1 MPQSAAFDE
10 VRRYPIESLN
20 LEYQEYK
27 HQKTGARH
35 IHLAADDDQNAFLVA
50 FLTVPQDSTGVA
62 HILEHTALC
71 GSKRYPVRDPFFMMM
86 RRSLNTFMNA
96 FTSSD
101 WTAYPFASR
110 NRKDYFNL
118 LDVYLDAT
126 FFPNL
131 NELDFRQEGHRLDF
145 SEPGNIESPLTY
157 KGVVFNE
164 MKGAYSSPNARLMK
178 QFTKAL
184 FPSVTYHHD
193 SGGDPA
199 NIPDLTWEQLTAF
212 HARHYHPSN
221 AVMFTY
227 GDLPASELQS
237 KFEDRALSEFEHLD
251 VSDLAI
257 PDEKRYTSPQNIT
270 TSYPLPEGPTENR
283 THVVMGWLL
292 GRNSDMRKVME
303 ARVLSDVLLD
313 NSSSPLRLA
322 LETSDL
328 GTSPSPLCG
337 VDDDTREMGFA
348 AGMEGTEPE
357 RAEEVEALILG
368 VLKEVAE
375 KGVPK
380 EAVMSVLH
388 QLELSQREV
397 TGDGF
402 PYGLQLSLRAL
413 TPALHGGDPVTSLE
427 IDDLLAQVRKDAE
440 DPQFIPRLIKE
451 LLLDNPHRIR
461 LTMAPDPELTNKEEA
476 AEAEAL
482 KALDASLEKAE
493 RERIAKLAADLDV
506 RQETQDNPEL
516 LPRVTLADVPDDLKY
531 PVGTQRAVG
540 SMPVCWYAAGTNG
553 MVYKQ
558 LVTQLPDF
566 DDELTPVLPY
576 YAMTL
581 AEIGSAGRTYI
592 ETQAAQA
599 SVLGGLGARISTRSV
614 LGDSDNMHA
623 VMVMSSKGLNRNLDH
638 ITQFIEET
646 MESPDFTE
654 VDRIGDLISQAR
666 ARVESSITGRGHSL
680 ASSAASSRMSAS
692 AALSNQWSG
701 LEAIAFLKDLDD
713 RIQKDKSELTVLAD
727 KFRQIHVKICNS
739 PKEWLIVSEEEQQA
753 AIEKAI
759 AAGRTAPGG
768 QTIDPFSHSVE
779 SGTVKQAWAA
789 NAQVNYCAQAHAT
802 VASGHEDAASLTVLG
817 EYLSNGFLHSAIREK
832 GGAYGGGAGYDG
844 ESGAFRFYSYRD
856 PRLQETYSDFDAAID
871 WMLKEKHEER
881 LLEEAILGIIGRI
894 DKPGSPAG
902 EAIGNYYSERF
913 GRGAAYTTKIRKRI
927 LAVGMDDL
935 KSVAERYLTGSDA
948 SYAVVGPADKLE
960 SLTDFE
966 QFSV

>member
-227 GDLPASELQS
+227 GDLPASELQG
-237 KFEDRALSEFEHLD
+237 KFEERALSEFDHLD

-257 PDEKRYTSPQNIT
+257 PDEKRYSTPQNIT

-292 GRNSDMRKVME
+292 GRNSDMRKVLE

-368 VLKEVAE
+368 VLEEVAE

-476 AEAEAL
+476 AEAQAL

-493 RERIAKLAADLDV
+493 RERIAKLAADLDQ
-506 RQETQDNPEL
+506 RQETQDDPEL

-531 PVGTQRAVG
+531 PVGTQRNVG
-540 SMPVCWYAAGTNG
+540 SMPACWYTAGTNG

-566 DDELTPVLPY
+566 DDELTSVLPY

-581 AEIGSAGRTYI
+581 AELGSGGRSYI

-623 VMVMSSKGLNRNLDH
+623 VMVMSSKGLNRNLDK
-638 ITQFIEET
+638 ITQFIEQT
-646 MESPDFTE
+646 LESPDFSE

-701 LEAIAFLKDLDD
+701 LEAISFLKELDD
-713 RIQKDKSELTVLAD
+713 DIQKDKSQLNVLTD
-727 KFRQIHVKICNS
+727 KFRKIHEKICSS
-739 PKEWLIVSEEEQQA
+739 PREWLIVSEAEQQA
-753 AIEKAI
+753 EIEKAI
-759 AAGRTAPGG
+759 AASKLGANEQG
-768 QTIDPFSHSVE
+768 IEPFSHRVE
-779 SGTVKQAWAA
+779 SGMVKQAWSA

-856 PRLQETYSDFDAAID
+856 PRLQETYTDFDASID

-913 GRGAAYTTKIRKRI
+913 GRGADYTTKIRKRI
-927 LAVGMDDL
+927 LGVSLDDL
-935 KSVAERYLTGSDA
+935 KSVAERYLTGGDA

-960 SLTDFE
+960 TLTDFE
-966 QFSV
+966 KFSV

>member
-10 VRRYPIESLN
+10 IRRYPIDSLN

-145 SEPGNIESPLTY
+145 TESGNTDSPLMY

-178 QFTKAL
+178 QFSRAL

-199 NIPDLTWEQLTAF
+199 NIPDLTWEQLKAF

-227 GDLPASELQS
+227 GDLPATELQD
-237 KFEDRALSEFEHLD
+237 KFEQRALSEFDHLD

-257 PDEKRYTSPQNIT
+257 PDEKRYTSPQNIAS
-270 TSYPLPEGPTENR
+270 SYPLPEGPTENR
-283 THVVMGWLL
+283 THVVLGWLL
-292 GRNSDMRKVME
+292 GRNSDIRKVME

-313 NSSSPLRLA
+313 NSSSPLRMA

-348 AGMEGTEPE
+348 CGIEGTDPE
-357 RAEEVEALILG
+357 RADDVEALILG
-368 VLKEVAE
+368 VLEDVAE

-388 QLELSQREV
+388 QLELTQREV

-427 IDDLLAQVRKDAE
+427 IDDLLADVRKDAE

-482 KALDASLEKAE
+482 KALDASLAQAE
-493 RERIAKLAADLDV
+493 RERIAKLAHELEQ
-506 RQETQDNPEL
+506 RQESQDDPEL

-531 PVGTQRAVG
+531 PQGTRRKAG
-540 SMPVCWYAAGTNG
+540 DKSVCWYSAGTNG

-558 LVTQLPDF
+558 LVTELPDF
-566 DDELTPVLPY
+566 DAELTKVLPY
-576 YAMTL
+576 YAMSL
-581 AEIGSAGRTYI
+581 AELGSAGRSYV

-599 SVLGGLGARISTRSV
+599 AVLGGLGARISTRSV
-614 LGDSDNMHA
+614 LGSTEDMHA
-623 VMVMSSKGLNRNLDH
+623 VMVMSSKGLNRNLEY
-638 ITQFIEET
+638 ITRFIEQT
-646 MESPDFTE
+646 MDSPDFSE
-654 VDRIGDLISQAR
+654 VERISDLISQAR

-680 ASSAASSRMSAS
+680 ASSAASSRFSAS
-692 AALSNQWSG
+692 ASLSNQWSG
-701 LEAIAFLKDLDD
+701 LEAIAELKSMDDL
-713 RIQKDKSELTVLAD
+713 IQNDKSELKTLAD
-727 KFRQIHVKICNS
+727 KFQEIHERIRS
-739 PKEWLIVSEEEQQA
+739 APGEWLVVSEEEQQA
-753 AIEKAI
+753 KIEKTI
-759 AAGRTAPGG
+759 AASGVGVNASS
-768 QTIDPFSHSVE
+768 IDAFKHPVDF
-779 SGTVKQAWAA
+779 GKVKQAWSA
-789 NAQVNYCAQAHAT
+789 NAQVNYCAQAYVT
-802 VASGHEDAASLTVLG
+802 VPSGHEDAASLNVLG
-817 EYLSNGFLHSAIREK
+817 EYLSNGFLHSAVREK

-856 PRLQETYSDFDAAID
+856 PRLQQTYADFDASIE
-871 WMLKEKHEER
+871 WMLNEKHEER

-913 GRGAAYTTKIRKRI
+913 GRGAEYTAKIRNRI
-927 LAVGMDDL
+927 LGVSLNDL
-935 KSVAERYLTGSDA
+935 KTVTERYLSGKEA
-948 SYAVVGPADKLE
+948 SYAVVGPAEKLQTLE
-960 SLTDFE
+960 GFDNYN
-966 QFSV
+966 V

>member
-71 GSKRYPVRDPFFMMM
+71 GSKRFPVRDPFFMMM

-184 FPSVTYHHD
+184 FPSITYHHD

-237 KFEDRALSEFEHLD
+237 KFEERALSEFDHLD

-257 PDEKRYTSPQNIT
+257 PDEKRYSSPRNIT
-270 TSYPLPEGPTENR
+270 TSYPLPEGPTDNR

-368 VLKEVAE
+368 VLKKVAE
-375 KGVPK
+375 QGVPK

-427 IDDLLAQVRKDAE
+427 IDDLLAQVRQDAE
-440 DPQFIPRLIKE
+440 DPQFIPRLIRE

-476 AEAEAL
+476 AEAETL
-482 KALDASLEKAE
+482 KALDASLEKEE
-493 RERIAKLAADLDV
+493 RERIAKLAAELDV
-506 RQETQDNPEL
+506 RQETQDDPEL

-531 PVGTQRAVG
+531 PVGTHRKVE
-540 SMPVCWYAAGTNG
+540 SMPVCWYTAGTNG

-566 DDELTPVLPY
+566 DDELTSILPY

-581 AEIGSAGRTYI
+581 AELGSGGRSYI

-623 VMVMSSKGLNRNLDH
+623 VMVMSSKGLNRNLDK
-638 ITQFIEET
+638 ITRFIEET

-654 VDRIGDLISQAR
+654 IDRIGDLISQAR

-680 ASSAASSRMSAS
+680 ASGAASSRMSAS
-692 AALSNQWSG
+692 AALSNKWSG
-701 LEAIAFLKDLDD
+701 LEAISFLKELDD
-713 RIQKDKSELTVLAD
+713 GIQKDKSQLNVLTEQ
-727 KFRQIHVKICNS
+727 FQQIHEKICNS
-739 PKEWLIVSEEEQQA
+739 PREWLIVSEEEQQA

-759 AAGRTAPGG
+759 SASKLGANTN
-768 QTIDPFSHSVE
+768 TIEPFAHQVE
-779 SGTVKQAWAA
+779 SGTVKQAWSA

-856 PRLQETYSDFDAAID
+856 PRLQETYDDFDASIE

-913 GRGAAYTTKIRKRI
+913 GRGADYTTKIRKRI
-927 LAVGMDDL
+927 LAVSLDDL
-935 KSVAERYLTGSDA
+935 KSVADRYLTGSDT

-960 SLTDFE
+960 SLADFE
-966 QFSV
+966 KFSV